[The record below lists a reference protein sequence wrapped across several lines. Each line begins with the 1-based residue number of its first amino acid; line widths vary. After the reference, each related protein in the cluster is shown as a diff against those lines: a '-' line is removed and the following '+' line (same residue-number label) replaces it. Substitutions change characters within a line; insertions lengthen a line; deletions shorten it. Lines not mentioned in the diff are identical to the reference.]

1 MPTLHK
7 EMKNKASVL
16 KIDVSCFF
24 HSSPRGV
31 FRTLLSIKGK
41 NLFAKMINN
50 FKWINIFAKSSGR
63 DAYVCGNRIS
73 P

>member
-1 MPTLHK
+1 MIFLGKITEKLQYGTFSENLMPTLHK

-31 FRTLLSIKGK
+31 FRTLLSI
-41 NLFAKMINN
+41 
-50 FKWINIFAKSSGR
+50 
-63 DAYVCGNRIS
+63 
-73 P
+73 